1 MEEEL
6 DKLKSVLRSLVVSSP
21 VQVDVRALLRDYKEM
36 IGTPLPIH
44 KFGHRDPIAFL
55 KERCSD
61 SFLLQ
66 GTTNNPILTLIV
78 PESIKH
84 IDRLVQKQK
93 SQKTNKGKRRSV
105 MKSTFTSLNSESNLI
120 VETFANKYV
129 GSKTLTLRIGDCNQ
143 NVNNT
148 KEGDCNQNINNTK
161 ENPRQSMHNEVVGI
175 TQKHREQQ
183 DVEHKRPA
191 HNIRYT
197 GGHDSGYIQN
207 DSVSS
212 YSEHDSARETLSS
225 SSSSKRMQLE
235 KLLDEVSAIV
245 LQNPDGLWATDILK
259 CYRQRYGCE
268 LNLIRF
274 GYTSIVSLLQQVPGV
289 TSAQVRGGDW
299 RVWAGDVPPRLPPAS
314 PVTVPRPRTPTPDPD
329 DALPGVQFDPDVFP
343 SDCLHYTESI
353 PAAEQDGLRPGDML
367 DVLIGEVYSPS
378 HFWLLRL
385 GEQNRAMEDIMDEM
399 NQYYDGDGEG
409 ARKLATGAVRRGH
422 YCSSRYEGDWHRSL
436 IVKVIDSDT
445 VKVRHVD
452 YGTVERVQA
461 QALRPLRREWGELP
475 VQAVRARL
483 SRVQPPNGARRWPH
497 SATTAFLSI
506 VAQKPLV
513 AAVAAIDSEN
523 ILEVVLV
530 NTLTDEDVYVSDEL
544 VRAGHADPRS
554 TVPIF
559 SEPYLSPS
567 FDALENGDT
576 LNFAEI
582 SAYLRNGVVLDFL
595 DEYRRYV
602 PSALPSPPPSSP
614 PVQPTQTLTAALE
627 SMNMT
632 ETVPQEQHVPAGE
645 IELWNRSGEHWREE
659 TQGNWPVPETDWRNT
674 LDAQLQASSQLH
686 KDFVSIP
693 VRVCQTFKQLCGINP
708 RMALHYISNA
718 IDLASAPANVDP
730 PPGFGPHR
738 FCPSTPGL

>member
-6 DKLKSVLRSLVVSSP
+6 DKLKAVLRSLVVSSP
-21 VQVDVRALLRDYKEM
+21 VQVDVRALLSDYKEM

-61 SFLLQ
+61 SFLFQ
-66 GTTNNPILTLIV
+66 GSTSNPILTLIV
-78 PESIKH
+78 PEAIKH

-93 SQKTNKGKRRSV
+93 SQNTKNKGKRRSV
-105 MKSTFTSLNSESNLI
+105 LKSTVPSLNNESNLI
-120 VETFANKYV
+120 VETFPKKYV
-129 GSKTLTLRIGDCNQ
+129 GSKTLTSRIGDSNQ

-148 KEGDCNQNINNTK
+148 KEDSGH
-161 ENPRQSMHNEVVGI
+161 SMHNEVGGKAPK
-175 TQKHREQQ
+175 QREQQ
-183 DVEHKRPA
+183 HVEYEKPV
-191 HNIRYT
+191 NNSIRYT
-197 GGHDSGYIQN
+197 GGHHSGYN
-207 DSVSS
+207 HHDSVST

-225 SSSSKRMQLE
+225 SSSSKQMQLE
-235 KLLDEVSAIV
+235 KLLDEVAAIV
-245 LQNPDGLWATDILK
+245 FQNPDGLWATDILK
-259 CYRQRYGCE
+259 CYRQSYGCE

-289 TSAQVRGGDW
+289 SSAQVRGGDW

-314 PVTVPRPRTPTPDPD
+314 PPPVLRPRTPTPDPD

-353 PAAEQDGLRPGDML
+353 PGAEQDEVRPGVML

-385 GEQNRAMEDIMDEM
+385 GEQNRTMEDIMDEM
-399 NQYYDGDGEG
+399 NQYYDGGGEG
-409 ARKLATGAVRRGH
+409 ARPLAMGAVRRGH

-475 VQAVRARL
+475 AQAIRARL

-497 SATTAFLSI
+497 GAATAFLSL

-513 AAVAAIDSEN
+513 AAVAAVDSEN
-523 ILEVVLV
+523 SVLEVVLV
-530 NTLTDEDVYVSDEL
+530 DTLTDEDVYVSDEL

-554 TVPIF
+554 TVPVF
-559 SEPYLSPS
+559 SEPYLAPS

-576 LNFAEI
+576 LNYSEI
-582 SAYLRNGVVLDFL
+582 SAYLRDGVVLDFL
-595 DEYRRYV
+595 DEYRRHV
-602 PSALPSPPPSSP
+602 PSALPSPPPLSP
-614 PVQPTQTLTAALE
+614 PAQPSHTLTVALE

-632 ETVPQEQHVPAGE
+632 ETVPQEQAVPAVE
-645 IELWNRSGEHWREE
+645 MELWDGADEHWRED
-659 TQGNWPVPETDWRNT
+659 TQANPVPGTNWQNSV
-674 LDAQLQASSQLH
+674 DAQLQASSQLD

-708 RMALHYISNA
+708 LMALHYITNA
-718 IDLASAPANVDP
+718 IDLASVPANGAP

-738 FCPSTPGL
+738 FCPSPPGL